1 MEAFVARHE
10 VHVAYEHGQ
19 HYSREELKSA
29 VTVSLQSNWKS
40 VTSKGTK
47 LDLEPCLKTPVAM
60 TSCADEIL
68 FIADTENKKL
78 VEVRVERAD
87 SKLECNVRTVMNLK
101 ENVNPTGLCVV
112 EGQQKLLLADSGT
125 FGGLVV
131 LNLKT
136 EVPCAAKFTE

>member
-1 MEAFVARHE
+1 MTNKV
-10 VHVAYEHGQ
+10 
-19 HYSREELKSA
+19 
-29 VTVSLQSNWKS
+29 
-40 VTSKGTK
+40 TK
-47 LDLEPCLKTPVAM
+47 LDLEPYLKTPVAM

-68 FIADTENKKL
+68 FIADTGNKKL

-87 SKLECNVRTVMNLK
+87 FKQECNVRTVMNLK

-112 EGQQKLLLADSGT
+112 EGQQKLLLADFGT